1 MFIAGAGQLRSP
13 SHQITMLRRYWFEFD
28 LPQAQARLV
37 SYGLGCGVTAYG
49 YEDAVA
55 QMKDRVFKNTEMPPI
70 RNVVEDVDVST
81 LDAKDV
87 KPNMGMPVFR
97 GVWFPL
103 GTSAS
108 R

>member
-1 MFIAGAGQLRSP
+1 
-13 SHQITMLRRYWFEFD
+13 MLRRFWFQFD
-28 LPQAQARLV
+28 LPQAQAQLV
-37 SYGLGCGVTAYG
+37 SYGLGCGVTAYD

-55 QMKDRVFKNTEMPPI
+55 LIKERVFKDTEMPDI

-97 GVWFPL
+97 GVWFPV
-103 GTSAS
+103 SAS
-108 R
+108 AS